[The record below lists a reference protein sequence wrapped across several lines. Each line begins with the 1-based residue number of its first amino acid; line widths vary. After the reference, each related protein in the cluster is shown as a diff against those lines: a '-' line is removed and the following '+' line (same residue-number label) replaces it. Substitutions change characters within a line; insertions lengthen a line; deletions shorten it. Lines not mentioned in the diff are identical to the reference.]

1 MEERKLSC
9 AGDNYIHLAGTGL
22 NLFLN
27 DVSSGKVLID
37 FILTK
42 VCLRIRE
49 AYDIEMDQKILPS
62 CPSLK

>member
-1 MEERKLSC
+1 MDEKKLSC
-9 AGDNYIHLAGTGL
+9 AGDNYIHLAGNDL

-49 AYDIEMDQKILPS
+49 AYNIEMDQKISPQV
-62 CPSLK
+62 